1 MPNSVHVNEG
11 PPPPRRLGRRDQEEL
26 RIMLKKFA
34 LSAAVA
40 VSALTAMPAAA
51 DAQSRSGYYDRSGYD
66 RSGYDRSG
74 YGYRNDDRRY
84 DRRYDARRYD
94 RRYDNRRYDR
104 GSYRHYARRCDS
116 GTTGTII
123 GAVVGG
129 LLGREIAGRGDRTVG
144 TMVGGAVGALGGR
157 AIDRGNCRR

>member
-1 MPNSVHVNEG
+1 
-11 PPPPRRLGRRDQEEL
+11 
-26 RIMLKKFA
+26 MLKKFA
-34 LSAAVA
+34 LSAVVA

-51 DAQSRSGYYDRSGYD
+51 DAQSRYGYYDRSGYD
-66 RSGYDRSG
+66 YRYD
-74 YGYRNDDRRY
+74 NRRY

-94 RRYDNRRYDR
+94 SRRYDNRYNR
-104 GSYRHYARRCDS
+104 GSYRHYNRRCDS

-144 TMVGGAVGALGGR
+144 TIVGGAVGALGGR